1 MYAVTEFV
9 LTTKNKYGGLLD
21 FVINNSRSFDMIQTL
36 SSHRLNA
43 GQLGSLQWLSGSYVT
58 LIHTALWALLLVAVL

>member
-21 FVINNSRSFDMIQTL
+21 FVINNSRSFDMIQTQL
-36 SSHRLNA
+36 TQTERWAAGLPSVAKRL
-43 GQLGSLQWLSGSYVT
+43 LC
-58 LIHTALWALLLVAVL
+58 H